1 MTEGGKR
8 VEAAIKP
15 ELLVWARESAG
26 LSPEEAAHKAQVKP
40 EQLLAW
46 EAGDRRPTIHQLRT
60 LGSIYKRPLA
70 VFFLSHAPKAFQPM
84 HDFRRLPGEVAGIES
99 PRLRLEIRRAEYR
112 RQVVLDLY
120 ALRGEAPPSFTSGAK
135 VSEDPEVVGGRL
147 RATLNL
153 SYRAQ
158 TELATDYDA
167 WNAWRAAVE
176 GLGVLVCQAEKVDV
190 SEMRGFSLAKDPL
203 PVIVTN
209 IKDAPRGRIFT
220 LLHELVHLLLSEEG
234 LCDLSEHSSVPPEE
248 RKVEVFAN
256 RVAAAVLMPAQ
267 ELLAEDLLKRHHTGP
282 RWSGDELLVLSRR
295 FQVSQEAM
303 LRRLLTLG
311 RTTPEF
317 YQAKREEFLGV
328 YKALEEKERA
338 GFAPPDRMAV
348 ATAGPTYVRL
358 VLSSYYQEHITTS
371 DLCDFLGVRLKH
383 VPKIEAAVL
392 GHAPGLGV
400 AS

>member
-1 MTEGGKR
+1 MGEGGKR
-8 VEAAIKP
+8 VEAAVKP

-26 LSPEEAAHKAQVKP
+26 LLIADAAHKAQVKV
-40 EQLLAW
+40 ELLLAW
-46 EAGDRRPTIHQLRT
+46 EAGERRPTIHQLRT

-70 VFFLSHAPKAFQPM
+70 VFFLSHAPEAFQPM

-99 PRLRLEIRRAEYR
+99 PRLRLAIRRAEYR
-112 RQVVLDLY
+112 RQVVLDLF
-120 ALRGEAPPSFTSGAK
+120 ALRGEVPPSFTAGASA
-135 VSEDPEVVGGRL
+135 SEDPEEVATRL
-147 RATLNL
+147 RATLGI
-153 SYRAQ
+153 SHRAQ

-176 GLGVLVCQAEKVDV
+176 GLGVLVCQAEKVEV
-190 SEMRGFSLAKDPL
+190 SEMRGFSLAKEPS

-209 IKDAPRGRIFT
+209 IKDAPRGRVFT
-220 LLHELVHLLLSEEG
+220 LLHELVHLLLSQEG
-234 LCDLSEHSSVPPEE
+234 LCDLSEHGSVPPEE

-256 RVAAAVLMPAQ
+256 RVTAAVLMPAQ
-267 ELLAEDLLKRHHTGP
+267 DLLAEDVLKRHKTGP
-282 RWSGDELLVLSRR
+282 RWSDDELLVLARR

-317 YQAKREEFLGV
+317 YRAMREKFLGV
-328 YKALEEKERA
+328 YKVIEEKERG

-348 ATAGPTYVRL
+348 ATAGPAYVRL
-358 VLSSYYQEHITTS
+358 VLSSYYQEHITAS

-392 GHAPGLGV
+392 GQAPGLGV